1 MCKLTYC
8 IGTLVLPIPVTLTK
22 AIVDLLLWTVNYK
35 MQRIWVSRTATDLKE
50 LPEAKEN
57 KANENGDTK
66 MSPLFLYNFQLL
78 SIFTKPLPF
87 IAPAVVTIIKAL
99 GSTFFIPDVIL

>member
-1 MCKLTYC
+1 M
-8 IGTLVLPIPVTLTK
+8 
-22 AIVDLLLWTVNYK
+22 YK
-35 MQRIWVSRTATDLKE
+35 RQEYGFSRTATELKE
-50 LPEAKEN
+50 LPKVKEN
-57 KANENGDTK
+57 KTNENGDTK

-99 GSTFFIPDVIL
+99 GSTFLIPDVIL

>member
-1 MCKLTYC
+1 MDGQLQNGEY
-8 IGTLVLPIPVTLTK
+8 GF
-22 AIVDLLLWTVNYK
+22 
-35 MQRIWVSRTATDLKE
+35 SRTATDLKE
-50 LPEAKEN
+50 LPEAKGN

-99 GSTFFIPDVIL
+99 ESTFLIPDVIL